1 MASEPTK
8 EELQAQLEAVRK
20 DVRVLA
26 AMAGARAE
34 GEYDNARTEAQR
46 RWDALSEE
54 TRRLLDETGGYA
66 RARGEAGL
74 AEAEATLKRNPFASV
89 GLAFGLGYLLGQI
102 IRR

>member
-1 MASEPTK
+1 MATEPTK

-26 AMAGARAE
+26 SMAGARVE
-34 GEYDNARTEAQR
+34 SEYDTARADARR
-46 RWDALSEE
+46 RWDTLSEE
-54 TRRLLDETGGYA
+54 TRRLLDETGTYA
-66 RARGEAGL
+66 RARGEATL
-74 AEAEATLKRNPFASV
+74 SDAEATLKRNPFASV